1 MWKWRMGADDKYADY
16 RSVMSLWGPSQGN
29 MAEFGLGWGL
39 YFMCV
44 HFYAW
49 EWLAIIIALFIELIL
64 QCRNAL
70 IPYANFDN
78 YLTTF
83 KWTRRYGGG
92 FGYSI
97 RGQLW
102 NFFGVMAAF
111 IVDILWKPTWG
122 PSRAEEEANAF

>member
-49 EWLAIIIALFIELIL
+49 EWLAIIIALFIEFIL
-64 QCRNAL
+64 
-70 IPYANFDN
+70 
-78 YLTTF
+78 
-83 KWTRRYGGG
+83 
-92 FGYSI
+92 
-97 RGQLW
+97 
-102 NFFGVMAAF
+102 
-111 IVDILWKPTWG
+111 
-122 PSRAEEEANAF
+122 